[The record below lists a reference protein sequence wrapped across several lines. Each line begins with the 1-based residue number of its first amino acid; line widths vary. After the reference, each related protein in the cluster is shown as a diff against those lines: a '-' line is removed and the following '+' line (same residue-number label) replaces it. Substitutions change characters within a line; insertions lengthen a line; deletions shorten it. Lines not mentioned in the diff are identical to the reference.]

1 MAAGA
6 RVGCAVP
13 LRPRGEGSEQAC
25 GQCRRS
31 RSGRGT
37 ATGAQ
42 LCATTAPVRRTRSSA
57 WTAAPKT
64 RATASPKRC
73 ATIGSSSG
81 TAGSPATLCLR
92 RATARYEPEN
102 SGRTWRAARGENFAW
117 VAPRTFH
124 KGAATVVDHAYGDPE
139 LAARRLG
146 NTRAVANAHVHFCA
160 TIGVSDVTYPMGF
173 LRGAAI
179 ARVAPMSNRLLHPP
193 ADPGV
198 RCRSWR
204 FRTIRPIAGCRR
216 PFVAPTTL
224 S

>member
-1 MAAGA
+1 MRFRCDRAEKDRNKPVGSAVEAEAAEVRPPA
-6 RVGCAVP
+6 HNCAL
-13 LRPRGEGSEQAC
+13 LRLRCAAP
-25 GQCRRS
+25 
-31 RSGRGT
+31 GR
-37 ATGAQ
+37 AHR
-42 LCATTAPVRRTRSSA
+42 P
-57 WTAAPKT
+57 AAPKT

-146 NTRAVANAHVHFCA
+146 NTRAVANAHVHFCV

-179 ARVAPMSNRLLHPP
+179 ARVAPMSDRLLHPP
-193 ADPGV
+193 VDPGV